1 MVLGIQHGVRHAL
14 ALEELR
20 EILGLFDGD
29 GADQHGLALGVAV
42 LDLLDDGAELA
53 RLRLIDDVVVIDAD
67 NGPVRRDLDDVE
79 LVDGGEFL
87 LLGHG
92 RAGHAGKLGVQAEE
106 ILERDGRKRLVLAG
120 DGHALLGLDSLMQ
133 ALVIAA
139 AVHQA
144 AGEFV
149 DDDDLAVLDDI
160 VDIAL
165 HDAAGLHGL
174 IDVVHERRVLHI
186 GQILHAEILFGLGD
200 AAGRERDGA
209 GLLLDIVIAVEVVLN
224 FLLVRRGKHLAA
236 QAGNE
241 EVGHFIELCRFLALA
256 GDDKRRTGL
265 IDEDGV
271 DLVDDDEVMAA
282 LDHVL
287 LIKSHV
293 VAQIVKAEL
302 VVRAV
307 GDIGSIGGAALVRLE
322 IVDDQ
327 ADREAEEAI
336 DLPHPFRVALGQI
349 VVDRDDVHA
358 LSRQGI
364 EIGRQ
369 DGDQRFAL
377 AGLHLRDAALMQHD
391 AADELHAVRPH
402 AEHAVRRLAA
412 DGKRLGQ
419 EVVEVLAALIAL
431 AELVRLFTQLLVRQ
445 RLHLVLHGLDA
456 RDERHKLLYLTLR
469 AGAEDFLNDSHRM
482 QDLSVGFS
490 SEIISQ
496 SPT

>member
-1 MVLGIQHGVRHAL
+1 
-14 ALEELR
+14 
-20 EILGLFDGD
+20 
-29 GADQHGLALGVAV
+29 
-42 LDLLDDGAELA
+42 
-53 RLRLIDDVVVIDAD
+53 
-67 NGPVRRDLDDVE
+67 
-79 LVDGGEFL
+79 
-87 LLGHG
+87 
-92 RAGHAGKLGVQAEE
+92 
-106 ILERDGRKRLVLAG
+106 
-120 DGHALLGLDSLMQ
+120 
-133 ALVIAA
+133 
-139 AVHQA
+139 
-144 AGEFV
+144 
-149 DDDDLAVLDDI
+149 
-160 VDIAL
+160 
-165 HDAAGLHGL
+165 
-174 IDVVHERRVLHI
+174 
-186 GQILHAEILFGLGD
+186 
-200 AAGRERDGA
+200 
-209 GLLLDIVIAVEVVLN
+209 
-224 FLLVRRGKHLAA
+224 
-236 QAGNE
+236 
-241 EVGHFIELCRFLALA
+241 
-256 GDDKRRTGL
+256 
-265 IDEDGV
+265 
-271 DLVDDDEVMAA
+271 MAA

-287 LIKSHV
+287 LIKGHV

-302 VVRAV
+302 IVRAV

-322 IVDDQ
+322 IVDDE

-402 AEHAVRRLAA
+402 AEYAVRRLAA
-412 DGKRLGQ
+412 DGKRLRQ

-431 AELVRLFTQLLVRQ
+431 AELVRLFTQLLIRQ

-496 SPT
+496 SPV